1 MTTDAE
7 PSDAEL
13 ISAVRG
19 GDTTAYGELFTRHV
33 EAARRLARQ
42 LTSAGD
48 VEDLVSE
55 AFAKVL
61 TIVQRGGGPDLAF
74 RAYLLTAVRSLHID
88 SVRGAARLRPV
99 DDFAPFDDGVPVP
112 RHRRR
117 GLREPGGGPRV
128 RDAARAVAAG
138 AVAHRGR
145 GPEARRGRA
154 SCSAC
159 PPTPSP
165 PSPTGPAR
173 GCARRS

>member
-1 MTTDAE
+1 MSTE
-7 PSDAEL
+7 QQPSDAEL

-19 GDTTAYGELFTRHV
+19 GDTAAYGELFSRHV

-99 DDFAPFDDGVPVP
+99 DDFTPFDTGVPFRDTAVE
-112 RHRRR
+112 
-117 GLREPGGGPRV
+117 GFCLLYTS
-128 RDAARAVAAG
+128 DAAD
-138 AVAHRGR
+138 
-145 GPEARRGRA
+145 E
-154 SCSAC
+154 
-159 PPTPSP
+159 
-165 PSPTGPAR
+165 
-173 GCARRS
+173 